1 MPHKPNDNNKIYN
14 SSQEDIKIDPE
25 ILIKLLSPVPNGPLK
40 NVEEVI
46 VPEPLPRLRL
56 SNRIKSSGSK
66 RGPRSIKDWNKEI
79 RTVLGHLYDIEVLE
93 KSWLAQLPMVQ
104 KLAAKEHGGRTIGS
118 GLALQAVLKQ
128 ALIDVQEYD
137 MEPQT
142 RVILTDFPKKK
153 IIEIA
158 SELKLDRSYLSRR
171 YVTRAISILTVAFQ
185 RIIDRSA

>member
-1 MPHKPNDNNKIYN
+1 MTRKPNDNSKKN
-14 SSQEDIKIDPE
+14 SLSQEEVEINPDIFM
-25 ILIKLLSPVPNGPLK
+25 KLLSQIPGGPLI

-46 VPEPLPRLRL
+46 IPEPLPHFRSPSR
-56 SNRIKSSGSK
+56 RKSSGSK
-66 RGPRSIKDWNKEI
+66 RGPRSIIEWNKEI
-79 RTVLGHLYDIEVLE
+79 RNAWGHLYDVDELE

-104 KLAAKEHGGRTIGS
+104 KLAAKEYGGRTVGS

-142 RVILTDFPKKK
+142 RMILTDFPKKK
-153 IIEIA
+153 IVEIA

-171 YVTRAISILTVAFQ
+171 YVTRAVSLLTVASQ
-185 RIIDRSA
+185 RLTDKSS

>member
-1 MPHKPNDNNKIYN
+1 MTQKPHEENKTNDLHN
-14 SSQEDIKIDPE
+14 EDDEIDIE
-25 ILIKLLSPVPNGPLK
+25 TLMKLLSPVPDGPLK

-46 VPEPLPRLRL
+46 IPEPLPSLRL
-56 SNRIKSSGSK
+56 SRRIKSSGSK

-79 RTVLGHLYDIEVLE
+79 RHAWGYLYDIEKLE
-93 KSWLAQLPMVQ
+93 KSWLAQLPLIQ

-128 ALIDVQEYD
+128 ALVEVQKYD

-153 IIEIA
+153 IVEIA

-171 YVTRAISILTVAFQ
+171 HVTRAISLLTIAFQ
-185 RIIDRSA
+185 RIMDRLI